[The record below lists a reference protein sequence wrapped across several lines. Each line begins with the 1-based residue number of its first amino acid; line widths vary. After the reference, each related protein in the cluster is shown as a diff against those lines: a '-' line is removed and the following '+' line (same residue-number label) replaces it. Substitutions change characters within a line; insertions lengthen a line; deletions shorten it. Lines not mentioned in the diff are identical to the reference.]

1 MIDRYSI
8 TASPEKISERFT
20 AEVPV
25 FYKPHYNACPTQ
37 LLPVITAAAPQGV
50 STFYWGTSPEWSKDK
65 ALSEKIINVRI
76 ESIQERAPLR
86 RNLMKGRCIIPA
98 DGFCA
103 WKQTGKK
110 TFIPYRFVKK
120 DQSLFSMAG
129 FWEEYEDTD
138 GNQIQTF
145 AILTVTANELVN
157 PIHAR
162 MPVMFDKKS
171 EQQWLNTDASE
182 AELLSLLTAY
192 PPDQMNLYTIS
203 PRIDD
208 ANLNVPSLI
217 APTAPADQ
225 FGNLTL
231 FD

>member
-8 TASPEKISERFT
+8 TASPEKISERF
-20 AEVPV
+20 AVDVPQY
-25 FYKPHYNACPTQ
+25 YKPHYNACPTQ
-37 LLPVITAAAPQGV
+37 LLPVITAAAPKGI

-76 ESIQERAPLR
+76 ESINERAPLR
-86 RNLMKGRCIIPA
+86 RNLMKGRCLIPA

-110 TFIPYRFVKK
+110 TFIPYRFVRK
-120 DQSLFSMAG
+120 DQELFSMAG

-138 GNQIQTF
+138 GNEIQTF
-145 AILTVTANELVN
+145 SILTLTANELVS

-162 MPVMFDKKS
+162 MPVIFDKKS
-171 EQQWLNTDASE
+171 EQQWMEPDASE
-182 AELLSLLTAY
+182 AQLLSLLTPY
-192 PPDQMNLYTIS
+192 PAEQMNLYTVS
-203 PRIDD
+203 PRIHD
-208 ANLNVPSLI
+208 ASINVPSLI
-217 APTAPADQ
+217 APTPAADQ
-225 FGNLTL
+225 HGNLTL

>member
-8 TASPEKISERFT
+8 TASSEEISERF
-20 AEVPV
+20 AVEVPA
-25 FYKPHYNACPTQ
+25 FYKPSYNACPTH
-37 LLPVITAAAPQGV
+37 LLPVITVAAPQGI

-65 ALSEKIINVRI
+65 SLSEKIINVRI

-86 RNLMKGRCIIPA
+86 RNLMKGRCIVPA

-103 WKQTGKK
+103 WKQSGKK

-120 DQSLFSMAG
+120 DQSIFSMAG

-145 AILTVTANELVN
+145 AILTVAANELVS

-162 MPVMFDKKS
+162 MPVMLDKKT
-171 EQQWLNTDASE
+171 EKLWLNADASE
-182 AELLSLLTAY
+182 AELLSVLNAY
-192 PPDQMNLYTIS
+192 SADQMNLYTIS
-203 PRIDD
+203 PRIGE
-208 ANLNVPSLI
+208 ASLNVPSLI

-225 FGNLTL
+225 HGNLTL